1 MTRYLTSKLHPP
13 CISSRRCLG
22 TREACPRSG
31 SGSRHPTNRPF
42 TRWRHFPANLPAM
55 HPLLTPANLA
65 TALIAVNFAAF
76 AAFGIDRAKAE
87 AGAWRLSEST
97 LLWLALLGGTP
108 GAYAGR
114 SAFRHK
120 TRKQPFNSHL
130 FSIAVLQVLGLGGW
144 LGWGMV

>member
-1 MTRYLTSKLHPP
+1 
-13 CISSRRCLG
+13 
-22 TREACPRSG
+22 
-31 SGSRHPTNRPF
+31 
-42 TRWRHFPANLPAM
+42 M

-76 AAFGIDRAKAE
+76 AAFGIDKAKAE

-120 TRKQPFNSHL
+120 TRKQPFNSQL
-130 FSIAVLQVLGLGGW
+130 FGIAVLQVLGLGAL
-144 LGWGMV
+144 LGWRLW